1 MAIFGGIRDVK
12 LFNSLTREIM
22 YTWVDTQVDVLKTSI
37 PDNHVNLYGEVN
49 TNKVYLTAV
58 RVPALITHDD
68 QEWSDTEFGADVAQ
82 GTTFAFA
89 REILKNTSD
98 LVVEVGDIIGWNES
112 YYEIDSIVENQFFLD
127 KNPDTTKESKEYSR
141 NVMDK
146 FGSSVSII
154 CSTHLTRRSAL
165 SIERT
170 NVGNPSLHGLPNSI

>member
-1 MAIFGGIRDVK
+1 MAIFGGTRDIK

-37 PDNHVNLYGEVN
+37 PDNHVNLYGEAN

-58 RVPALITHDD
+58 RVPALITHED
-68 QEWSDTEFGADVAQ
+68 QAWPDTEFGPDVTQ
-82 GTTFAFA
+82 GATFAFA

-112 YYEIDSIVENQFFLD
+112 YYEIDSVVENQFFLD

-141 NVMDK
+141 NTLDK
-146 FGSSVSII
+146 FGSSISII
-154 CSTHLTRRSAL
+154 CSSHLTRRSAL

-170 NVGNPSLHGLPNSI
+170 NVGNPGLYG